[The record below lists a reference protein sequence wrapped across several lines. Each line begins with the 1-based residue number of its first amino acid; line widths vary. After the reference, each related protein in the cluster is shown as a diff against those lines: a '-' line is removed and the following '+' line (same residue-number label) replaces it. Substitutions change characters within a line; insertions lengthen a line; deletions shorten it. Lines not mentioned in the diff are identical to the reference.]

1 MSTLQSILRYIN
13 EDYAPPTIRL
23 ILVSQNGVL
32 LNKIVPKKSTLHDI
46 LIQEGLKEENNYM
59 LFGKPVNLE
68 QKIID
73 LIPKNYTNLSNIEL
87 IIEDKNILL
96 EQEKVYYE
104 TILKPFDNPFKVL
117 IFTPNEFNV
126 SVKSYSN
133 KTIEK
138 LKLNKFSTKLSS
150 YCNTPENLY
159 LSGGTGDDY
168 SSLNSGNKHFWKIS
182 SIKTNIQKLNDL
194 PINKQ
199 YHSMIFIPKR
209 YIYFIGGNNKNT
221 FFYDLFFFTF
231 TSWANM
237 NMQVKN
243 PFLILVNNIF
253 IYSFGALDINNTGNN
268 LIFERTNLK
277 SSNPKWELKNLKN
290 QVLPLKNF
298 GGTGVSDEI
307 YFLGGRTNRGEK
319 MYKFNVTTENIEKCK
334 QENTKLRPLDKNFY
348 DLNEFNSVMIP
359 DCQMNKDIQII
370 IFNKIRKK
378 HRKVLFEKNME
389 EIVNNEYLKHSNL
402 DNSLIKDNNQ
412 MKIIWKEYKNNY
424 VAVNDLPENM
434 LVLPLAEEL
443 KQGNIVFKNNKNIEL
458 KENKDEIIQNNIYNN
473 NIISNGEKLMN
484 NKITEENNKENL
496 DLNVLNL
503 NKNEE
508 NKNNDDLIKNDNEKN
523 NINENNNV
531 LLNDI
536 IAPTSNNN
544 SIKQILNKGIN
555 DNINLKTNIIDID
568 SNKNENL
575 KNQIKSNDIDKDE
588 KIINPT
594 IYNKENKEI
603 NNENVKDNKNITQS
617 QSLYKKKTIIK
628 PDSKGQIIIQCDEHE
643 KSQNKEN
650 LNKNNNNAENINDNN
665 TFNIEYNNEI
675 ITGDNQ
681 GMMLV
686 DIISSNSE
694 INRDKNNKGLNNRF
708 IVNVPKSK
716 IEKKIKQPDENS
728 NEVKYETNKKNN
740 NNNVNEKINNLQ
752 INENS
757 ELNNES
763 EKNKKNLP
771 KEIIEIKNKNDVQ
784 KDFDINNKK
793 LEGESIEAEITGKED
808 EHKIKEKIINIKENN
823 NKEKIKNIKEDFE
836 DDNKDEDS
844 EILLIDKI
852 VYNEKEI
859 NDLKNKE
866 ELSKQKNI
874 EEEVITGIIKGIPKT
889 KKIKDD
895 KKTKDEKENN
905 IEKIEEKNKNI
916 PQTINS
922 ILKGNIDDDIKLNKI
937 NPIEIKYEIKEEN
950 IDNNM
955 CDKNADKNEIKNLNH
970 ENIEINLNNE
980 NMNPKESNDE
990 IENEIHL
997 PNNTFKEVIP
1007 GIKLKVNNESNI
1019 NDINPKFD
1027 ITEVEKPEIKNSID
1041 INEKSNKNQIP
1052 QIENSLKIKDSD
1064 LKVEP
1069 TIKNKEI
1076 NESQNKEEI
1085 FKGKIPGIKKNNNL
1099 SRNVPIEENKKIQLK
1114 LKSIEIESL
1123 NNISENKETNKD
1135 LNNEKEN
1142 KNFESITGSIKG
1154 SKNLVENG
1162 DKKDKEKQNIT
1173 KGKNFTNEP
1182 EIIIKGIIEG
1192 TKSTPPNL
1200 KSIFEGNINEQ
1211 IILNNN
1217 KQLKPLEYVITED
1230 DIPEY
1235 LKKKEGLKLSEEN
1248 IKVENIKIENPEL
1261 KTGNINNIEVNIN
1274 KKEIKLP
1281 GLDSLNDNIKDD
1293 FDIKMELNKENI
1305 KNPEI
1310 KLQENSENIKVTN
1323 PIENIEVNF
1332 PTINNDLKEPS
1343 LEEENLQQND
1353 VEEQKIEG
1361 VLEGDIPKL
1370 KYKNNINVSENK
1382 DIIPNININNQNSHE
1397 LNIETKIPSIEGNIK
1412 INDSKEK
1419 IPSISEY
1426 LKEKN
1431 SNLNEEMIEGIIP
1444 GMKKEIK
1451 PEMKIDISNKDLK
1464 SNEDNKNIKL
1474 SENNK
1479 NNDLNKEKESKIYES
1494 ITGSII
1500 GTPRMKNIVEY
1511 GSTKGYKRPNIK
1523 KGKDFI
1529 HNPEIIIEGT
1539 IGGKKKIP
1547 INNKIEL
1554 NKSNVKYPEI
1564 KLEDYLESLI
1574 LSTGNNIGKDEFKNS
1589 IPKNN
1594 SLKSSNLEVKN
1605 IDNKNHKG
1613 EMEIKIMN
1621 ESKIESIKG
1630 MIPGNK
1636 NYRSIKTEVNKE
1648 RGKINEPNIGGNINV
1663 NISNSNKEKNKDK
1676 TSDITKSH
1684 NVNINQPNIEEIK
1697 EKDKKSIKSTQIKL
1711 SKDKEMKI
1719 YESITGSIIGTPRMK
1734 NIVEYGSTKGYKRPN
1749 IKKGKD
1755 FIHNPEIIIEGT
1767 IGGKKKIP

>member
-728 NEVKYETNKKNN
+728 NET
-740 NNNVNEKINNLQ
+740 
-752 INENS
+752 
-757 ELNNES
+757 
-763 EKNKKNLP
+763 
-771 KEIIEIKNKNDVQ
+771 
-784 KDFDINNKK
+784 
-793 LEGESIEAEITGKED
+793 
-808 EHKIKEKIINIKENN
+808 
-823 NKEKIKNIKEDFE
+823 
-836 DDNKDEDS
+836 
-844 EILLIDKI
+844 
-852 VYNEKEI
+852 
-859 NDLKNKE
+859 
-866 ELSKQKNI
+866 
-874 EEEVITGIIKGIPKT
+874 
-889 KKIKDD
+889 
-895 KKTKDEKENN
+895 
-905 IEKIEEKNKNI
+905 
-916 PQTINS
+916 
-922 ILKGNIDDDIKLNKI
+922 
-937 NPIEIKYEIKEEN
+937 
-950 IDNNM
+950 
-955 CDKNADKNEIKNLNH
+955 
-970 ENIEINLNNE
+970 
-980 NMNPKESNDE
+980 
-990 IENEIHL
+990 
-997 PNNTFKEVIP
+997 
-1007 GIKLKVNNESNI
+1007 
-1019 NDINPKFD
+1019 
-1027 ITEVEKPEIKNSID
+1027 
-1041 INEKSNKNQIP
+1041 
-1052 QIENSLKIKDSD
+1052 
-1064 LKVEP
+1064 
-1069 TIKNKEI
+1069 
-1076 NESQNKEEI
+1076 
-1085 FKGKIPGIKKNNNL
+1085 
-1099 SRNVPIEENKKIQLK
+1099 
-1114 LKSIEIESL
+1114 
-1123 NNISENKETNKD
+1123 
-1135 LNNEKEN
+1135 
-1142 KNFESITGSIKG
+1142 
-1154 SKNLVENG
+1154 
-1162 DKKDKEKQNIT
+1162 
-1173 KGKNFTNEP
+1173 
-1182 EIIIKGIIEG
+1182 
-1192 TKSTPPNL
+1192 
-1200 KSIFEGNINEQ
+1200 
-1211 IILNNN
+1211 
-1217 KQLKPLEYVITED
+1217 
-1230 DIPEY
+1230 
-1235 LKKKEGLKLSEEN
+1235 
-1248 IKVENIKIENPEL
+1248 
-1261 KTGNINNIEVNIN
+1261 
-1274 KKEIKLP
+1274 
-1281 GLDSLNDNIKDD
+1281 
-1293 FDIKMELNKENI
+1293 
-1305 KNPEI
+1305 
-1310 KLQENSENIKVTN
+1310 
-1323 PIENIEVNF
+1323 
-1332 PTINNDLKEPS
+1332 
-1343 LEEENLQQND
+1343 
-1353 VEEQKIEG
+1353 
-1361 VLEGDIPKL
+1361 
-1370 KYKNNINVSENK
+1370 
-1382 DIIPNININNQNSHE
+1382 
-1397 LNIETKIPSIEGNIK
+1397 
-1412 INDSKEK
+1412 
-1419 IPSISEY
+1419 
-1426 LKEKN
+1426 
-1431 SNLNEEMIEGIIP
+1431 MI
-1444 GMKKEIK
+1444 
-1451 PEMKIDISNKDLK
+1451 
-1464 SNEDNKNIKL
+1464 
-1474 SENNK
+1474 
-1479 NNDLNKEKESKIYES
+1479 
-1494 ITGSII
+1494 
-1500 GTPRMKNIVEY
+1500 
-1511 GSTKGYKRPNIK
+1511 
-1523 KGKDFI
+1523 
-1529 HNPEIIIEGT
+1529 
-1539 IGGKKKIP
+1539 
-1547 INNKIEL
+1547 
-1554 NKSNVKYPEI
+1554 
-1564 KLEDYLESLI
+1564 
-1574 LSTGNNIGKDEFKNS
+1574 
-1589 IPKNN
+1589 
-1594 SLKSSNLEVKN
+1594 
-1605 IDNKNHKG
+1605 
-1613 EMEIKIMN
+1613 
-1621 ESKIESIKG
+1621 
-1630 MIPGNK
+1630 
-1636 NYRSIKTEVNKE
+1636 
-1648 RGKINEPNIGGNINV
+1648 
-1663 NISNSNKEKNKDK
+1663 
-1676 TSDITKSH
+1676 
-1684 NVNINQPNIEEIK
+1684 
-1697 EKDKKSIKSTQIKL
+1697 
-1711 SKDKEMKI
+1711 
-1719 YESITGSIIGTPRMK
+1719 
-1734 NIVEYGSTKGYKRPN
+1734 
-1749 IKKGKD
+1749 
-1755 FIHNPEIIIEGT
+1755 
-1767 IGGKKKIP
+1767 